1 MRKKSDKIKQLEKEK
16 KALELDLA
24 RSQLEVLAM
33 KSMIEVAE
41 SHYGVKIK
49 KTMDQKPPKAD
60 PGKSDSQEN

>member
-16 KALELDLA
+16 KALESALA

-33 KSMIEVAE
+33 ESMIEVAE

-49 KTMDQKPPKAD
+49 KTMGPKKPKAG
-60 PGKSDSQEN
+60 PGKSDSQKN